1 VLVGGAGND
10 ILTGDQTDGDN
21 GRFDRDLFVF
31 GNVDQQDIGN
41 DVITDFDT
49 NNFRGGER
57 NFDTATLTFGGRDF
71 SLSTGEEFVSLVQF
85 LQNDGN
91 DDTDAILDGDD
102 ILFVFSR
109 DDQGT
114 VTESIRFQNIVGGDG
129 LTVSRL
135 NDNNIGEI
143 TNETA

>member
-1 VLVGGAGND
+1 MC
-10 ILTGDQTDGDN
+10 I
-21 GRFDRDLFVF
+21 RDS
-31 GNVDQQDIGN
+31 
-41 DVITDFDT
+41 
-49 NNFRGGER
+49 
-57 NFDTATLTFGGRDF
+57 AH
-71 SLSTGEEFVSLVQF
+71 
-85 LQNDGN
+85 
-91 DDTDAILDGDD
+91 TDAILDGDD

>member
-1 VLVGGAGND
+1 MKSRKSSPVDND
-10 ILTGDQTDGDN
+10 
-21 GRFDRDLFVF
+21 RFDRDLFVF